1 MSIEDYMAEDCIAAV
16 AKITAERDAAVA
28 RAEAAEANYRF
39 MVERAADQKLDG
51 YRALASR
58 LEASDLRAYRLEAA
72 LRAIVESDATAAV
85 PCSGE
90 GCPFCEVIERGRAAL
105 KGEM

>member
-1 MSIEDYMAEDCIAAV
+1 MLEDELE
-16 AKITAERDAAVA
+16 KQRA

-39 MVERAADQKLDG
+39 MVEHAADQKLDG

-72 LRAIVESDATAAV
+72 LREIVEFRERWLD
-85 PCSGE
+85 
-90 GCPFCEVIERGRAAL
+90 CPPLSKDEVLAKIDKTLEQARAAL
-105 KGEM
+105 RGEEKP

>member
-1 MSIEDYMAEDCIAAV
+1 
-16 AKITAERDAAVA
+16 
-28 RAEAAEANYRF
+28 

-72 LRAIVESDATAAV
+72 LLTGAGLLAAHQPHWIHEVGEEGGEHDEDCRACEYDALL
-85 PCSGE
+85 GQL
-90 GCPFCEVIERGRAAL
+90 RAAL
-105 KGEM
+105 KGEENK